1 MFYFNKYF
9 TVFFILFLP
18 NNSLVKNQ
26 SLILLIQYM
35 KKSASALI
43 VNTVFGLLFI
53 LIGFIN
59 TFWGNDPFYGL
70 FIILLSIVFFLPI
83 INFIIEKIPQKTLF
97 ILKIV
102 LGLFIIWSSLGVG
115 ELFDKIEIM
124 KSSFPVPS
132 YESIEKK

>member
-26 SLILLIQYM
+26 SLTLLIQYM
-35 KKSASALI
+35 KKSDITLI